1 MKKSLLSATA
11 LSTILFSGPVLA
23 ADLSSPFISTF
34 GVSSDSI
41 VPKSGLSLGL
51 GGNLNLATFGQQ
63 NFYWAGTTT
72 DYFVSDGKPWG
83 HGYAA
88 YNTKVNLTPQFRV
101 APLGQI
107 NYFNHFGDTEWIW
120 GGKFAYTYLN
130 SRASVSNVGIPQF
143 GAYFLQDTISLG
155 HGNID
160 PTIRYT
166 SSFFG
171 TGDLQSYQASI
182 NHQMILTPYLGRS
195 FSSGFLYAGAG
206 PSFSQVQTNLN
217 NLTGYRNVNGTPTNQ
232 TAFGANSQNSHW
244 VWGGAATAG
253 ITYFLTPSWYL
264 DFNYTFSQ
272 TRSTTSYYN
281 FWYTAPVAGTHG
293 IDASNGVGYGPG
305 STSAAL
311 NTQSVNASI
320 NWILTS
326 SHPTQKPSAVSV
338 DHRETGSLPMWTG
351 FYLGVNTGA
360 GWGANGQV
368 GNNWYLDG
376 GNGGFTNSLT
386 ATGAGGGLTG
396 GAQVG
401 YNYSLSPMLLVGAE
415 ADLQGSSMGSAG
427 GSYIGPALNINNG
440 VAGYVPGRLSGGA
453 TIPFFGTL
461 RARAGITPT
470 PSLLLYGTGGFA
482 YADVQ
487 NPVGAQLQ
495 TGWTAG
501 AGAEWMFMPN
511 WSAKGEYLYV
521 DVAGSNTGTGN
532 PLNII
537 VKNNGSATPWNMM
550 RAGINYH
557 FNSETLQP
565 LMPTAFNDGS
575 LLAKGPTTRGPLPL
589 WTGFYAGLNAGY
601 GFGTNDEASATS
613 SGPQGFSTTFNNIF
627 STMPLSGV
635 GLSQSGNISNNQNGF
650 IGGFQTGYNYQF
662 RDRLVL
668 GLETDIQGS
677 NIRGGG
683 NHTGFGSNVNGV
695 NNATATSIGGVQISS
710 GVDWLGTVRGRLG
723 YLWNPSLLIYGT
735 GGLSYGGVHANVTNQ
750 AYTFYL
756 DKTLP
761 DFEQGNQPFFG
772 ASSSSQTL
780 VGWNAGGGVEWMASS
795 RWSVKA
801 EALYWNLGNINVAT
815 SSNAPGIGAP
825 LWGLQAGGVSG
836 NQPLLIP
843 AQLGVGNAKIN
854 YEGVIARAGINYHF
868 TADALQSDASTLSM
882 ATPVFVKS
890 LPATPATIL
899 WTGSYAGLNSGYNFG
914 TNNNAFASLW
924 GAQGFTTSDNGRTL
938 GTMPLSGVG
947 LSQTG
952 LISTNQNGYLGGFQ
966 AGYNYQW
973 NEKYV
978 VGLEADIQ
986 GTSING
992 SGNRTGA
999 GFNINSQNN
1008 GSATTIGGVQLSSG
1022 VDWLG
1027 TIRVRAGYL
1036 LKPSLLLFG
1045 TAGVSYGGVHA
1056 QETNIAYSAYEDFTY
1071 TTTPNAIQ
1079 PYFGTVSRSQTLIGW
1094 TAGSGVEWMVTPS
1107 WSVKAEALYWNLGNM
1122 NVGVTSLSPQIGSA
1136 WWNGTGTPKFSLP
1149 SQVASGTTS
1158 INYQGVIARAGINYH
1173 FNSASAPVVAKF

>member
-1 MKKSLLSATA
+1 MKKILLSATA
-11 LSTILFSGPVLA
+11 LSTVLLSGSVVA
-23 ADLSSPFISTF
+23 ADLSSIK
-34 GVSSDSI
+34 SSEAGASL
-41 VPKSGLSLGL
+41 VPKSGLSMGL

-88 YNTKVNLTPQFRV
+88 YNTKVNLTPQLRL

-107 NYFNHFGDTEWIW
+107 NYFNHFGDSDWMW

-143 GAYFLQDTISLG
+143 GAYFLQDVID
-155 HGNID
+155 HGPID
-160 PTIRYT
+160 HTIRYT

-171 TGDLQSYQASI
+171 TGDLQSYQTSI

-195 FSSGFLYAGAG
+195 FSNGFLYAGAG

-244 VWGGAATAG
+244 VWGGAATGG

-264 DFNYTFSQ
+264 DLNYTFSQ

-281 FWYTAPVAGTHG
+281 FWYNAPVAGTHG
-293 IDASNGVGYGPG
+293 NDASNGVGYGPG

-320 NWILTS
+320 NWILAS
-326 SHPTQKPSAVSV
+326 SASTQKLSAGNF
-338 DHRETGSLPMWTG
+338 DHSEALSLPIWTG
-351 FYLGVNTGA
+351 FYLGINTGA
-360 GWGANGQV
+360 GWGANNSV

-396 GAQVG
+396 GAQLG
-401 YNYSLSPMLLVGAE
+401 YNYSLTPLFVVGGE
-415 ADLQGSSMGSAG
+415 TDLQGSSMGSAG
-427 GSYIGPALNINNG
+427 GSYIGPALNINRG
-440 VAGYVPGRLSGGA
+440 VAGYVPGRLSGG
-453 TIPFFGTL
+453 TSIPFFGTV

-487 NPVGAQLQ
+487 NPAGAELQ
-495 TGWTAG
+495 TGWVAG

-511 WSAKGEYLYV
+511 WSAKAEYLYI
-521 DVAGSNTGTGN
+521 DVSGSNTGTGN
-532 PLNII
+532 PLNVS
-537 VKNNGSATPWNMM
+537 VKNTGGDTPWNMM
-550 RAGINYH
+550 RAGVNYH

-565 LMPTAFNDGS
+565 FMPSPFTTTS
-575 LLAKGPTTRGPLPL
+575 PELAKGSAPNSSLPL

-601 GFGTNDEASATS
+601 GFGLNDDAFATS
-613 SGPQGFSTTFNNIF
+613 WGSQGFSTTFNNIY

-635 GLSQSGNISNNQNGF
+635 SLSQSGAISNNQSGF

-662 RDRLVL
+662 RNRIVV

-710 GVDWLGTVRGRLG
+710 GVDWLGTFRGRLG

-735 GGLSYGGVHANVTNQ
+735 GGLSYGGVHAKVTNQ
-750 AYTFYL
+750 AYTYYL
-756 DKTLP
+756 DTDGGLN
-761 DFEQGNQPFFG
+761 DFDQSNQPFFG
-772 ASSSSQTL
+772 QSSSAQTL
-780 VGWNAGGGVEWMASS
+780 VGWNAGGGLEWMLSPN
-795 RWSVKA
+795 WSVKA
-801 EALYWNLGNINVAT
+801 EALYWNLGNMNIAT
-815 SSNAPGIGAP
+815 TSRAPGIGVP
-825 LWGLQAGGVSG
+825 LWGLNTSY
-836 NQPLLIP
+836 PLLIP
-843 AQLGVGNAKIN
+843 AQLGWGNAGVN
-854 YEGVIARAGINYHF
+854 YQGVIARAGLNYHF
-868 TADALQSDASTLSM
+868 NADDMQLTSPLTIASNPVLIKSPPALSTMIS
-882 ATPVFVKS
+882 
-890 LPATPATIL
+890 
-899 WTGSYAGLNSGYNFG
+899 WTGAYAGLNSGYDFG
-914 TNNNAFASLW
+914 TNNNAYASLW
-924 GAQGFTTSDNGRTL
+924 GPLGFTTTDNGRPQA
-938 GTMPLSGVG
+938 TMPLSGVG

-952 LISTNQNGYLGGFQ
+952 LMSNNQNGYLGGFQ
-966 AGYNYQW
+966 TGYNYQW
-973 NEKYV
+973 HEKYV
-978 VGLEADIQ
+978 IGLETDIQ
-986 GTSING
+986 GASIKGG
-992 SGNRTGA
+992 SSLTGA
-999 GFNINSQNN
+999 GYNINSRND
-1008 GSATTIGGVQLSSG
+1008 GSSTTIGGVQISSG

-1027 TIRVRAGYL
+1027 TIRARAGYL
-1036 LKPSLLLFG
+1036 VKPSLLLFA
-1045 TAGVSYGGVHA
+1045 TAGVSYGGANA
-1056 QETNIAYSAYEDFTY
+1056 QVTNMAYSAYNDFVYPTS
-1071 TTTPNAIQ
+1071 PSGIQ
-1079 PYFGTVSRSQTLIGW
+1079 PYFGSVTRTQTLIGW
-1094 TAGSGVEWMVTPS
+1094 TAGSGLEWMVTPS
-1107 WSVKAEALYWNLGNM
+1107 WSVKAEALYWSLGNM
-1122 NVGVTSLSPQIGSA
+1122 NVGTTALSPQIGTPV
-1136 WWNGTGTPKFSLP
+1136 WNGPGTPKFSLP

-1173 FNSASAPVVAKF
+1173 FNSTSAPVVAKF